1 MDPKLVEQF
10 SRRGFVQRFGT
21 AMAGVSLSGIF
32 PGDKVFAAPASALAD
47 YTNPL
52 KPRKAHFPTKAK
64 ACIYLYMYGGPSQMD
79 LFDYKPE
86 LARHHGK
93 TIDIEMRRRSIRKEK
108 ILGPVR
114 EFKRRGQSGL
124 WCSDAFPH
132 TARHMDKMAVI
143 KSLYMDSF
151 AHGSANIQMNSG
163 RVLQGHPALGTWI
176 AHGLGSANK
185 NLPSFV
191 VMLDP
196 RGGPIPGAANWT
208 SGYMPAAYQGTVLR
222 SSGNPILDLASR
234 SVRTHRM
241 QGERIDAI
249 NALNGMHIRSRQG
262 YSELAARI
270 ASYDLA
276 YQLQSTAPE
285 ALDISSESRKTKAM
299 YGLYDKKVDHS
310 IAISPAHFGRQCLV
324 ARRLVERGVRFV
336 QLYSGGG
343 HQQQNW
349 DAHNGVDENLKIHCP
364 EVDKPIA
371 GLLGDLEQ
379 RGMLEET
386 LVIWGGEF
394 GRQPVFQGK
403 NGGRDHNPKGFTYWM
418 AGAGVKAG
426 TDYGETDE
434 LGHEAVVN
442 RHHIRDLHATIL
454 HLMGLDHE
462 KLTYHYGGLNQ
473 RLTGVIPAAPI
484 ASVIA

>member
-114 EFKRRGQSGL
+114 EFKRHGQSGL

-163 RVLQGHPALGTWI
+163 RVLQGHPALGAWI

-249 NALNGMHIRSRQG
+249 NA
-262 YSELAARI
+262 
-270 ASYDLA
+270 
-276 YQLQSTAPE
+276 
-285 ALDISSESRKTKAM
+285 
-299 YGLYDKKVDHS
+299 
-310 IAISPAHFGRQCLV
+310 
-324 ARRLVERGVRFV
+324 
-336 QLYSGGG
+336 
-343 HQQQNW
+343 
-349 DAHNGVDENLKIHCP
+349 
-364 EVDKPIA
+364 
-371 GLLGDLEQ
+371 
-379 RGMLEET
+379 
-386 LVIWGGEF
+386 
-394 GRQPVFQGK
+394 
-403 NGGRDHNPKGFTYWM
+403 
-418 AGAGVKAG
+418 
-426 TDYGETDE
+426 
-434 LGHEAVVN
+434 
-442 RHHIRDLHATIL
+442 
-454 HLMGLDHE
+454 
-462 KLTYHYGGLNQ
+462 
-473 RLTGVIPAAPI
+473 
-484 ASVIA
+484 